1 MLLREEQFNSFFTYT
16 CFYCF
21 PMQFWQLLKFL
32 GTMWLNW
39 GNMKETTSF
48 ILKFCFFIYIIVKGS
63 ICWKLLMLRILK
75 KWTRLNNIYFK
86 SNFKEILAAIYT
98 PQNYRSHLFLFL
110 LVSSFFAFVSAGAFM
125 RKLLVD
131 CSFKSLALLWVIH
144 FFCPL
149 VKRKGAKRISKY
161 LILPTLNFC
170 NKWCDIP

>member
-1 MLLREEQFNSFFTYT
+1 
-16 CFYCF
+16 
-21 PMQFWQLLKFL
+21 
-32 GTMWLNW
+32 
-39 GNMKETTSF
+39 MKETTSF
-48 ILKFCFFIYIIVKGS
+48 ILKFCFSIYITVKRS

-75 KWTRLNNIYFK
+75 KWTRQNHIKFK
-86 SNFKEILAAIYT
+86 SNFKEILTAIYT
-98 PQNYRSHLFLFL
+98 PQDYRSRLFLFL
-110 LVSSFFAFVSAGAFM
+110 FVSFFFAFVSACAFM

-161 LILPTLNFC
+161 LKMPTLNFC